1 MKPDFITKVRLH
13 AWMCLL
19 VLLPLM
25 AEGQQLTIT
34 GNVVDENGETLPGV
48 ILVTKGTTGG
58 VSTDIDGKYSIN
70 ASPGEVLVFSSAGMN
85 TRTITVGTQ
94 TAINVTLT
102 EITAEIE
109 SVVVVGYGVQ
119 KRETVVMAVSQIAGE
134 KLKGIKISGAPI
146 GSNSPLIF
154 TDRYHKVIYRA

>member
-1 MKPDFITKVRLH
+1 MKPDFITKVRFH

-34 GNVVDENGETLPGV
+34 GNVIDENGETLPGV
-48 ILVTKGTTGG
+48 ILITKGITGG
-58 VSTDIDGKYSIN
+58 VLTDIDGKYSIN

-85 TRTITVGTQ
+85 TRTITVETQ
-94 TAINVTLT
+94 TVINVTLT

-109 SVVVVGYGVQ
+109 SVVMFGYGD
-119 KRETVVMAVSQIAGE
+119 I
-134 KLKGIKISGAPI
+134 
-146 GSNSPLIF
+146 
-154 TDRYHKVIYRA
+154 

>member
-1 MKPDFITKVRLH
+1 
-13 AWMCLL
+13 MCLFF
-19 VLLPLM
+19 LLPLTVT
-25 AEGQQLTIT
+25 GQQRTIT
-34 GNVVDENGETLPGV
+34 GTVVDEKGETLPGV
-48 ILVTKGTTGG
+48 TVVIEGTTRG

-70 ASPGEVLVFSSAGMN
+70 ASPGEVLVFSSVGMN

-119 KRETVVMAVSQIAGE
+119 KKETVVGAVSQISGE
-134 KLKGIKISGAPI
+134 KLKGIEISGAPM